1 MQSRRMSQKSCY
13 ISPRQKGHTRHGDLR
28 IAAGLV
34 ALSTVVAG
42 CARKDTDDKSENSG
56 KAMAGTPTASVDTK
70 AAAAEIRKGDDDFFA
85 AVKARDAN
93 AIAALYSNDAVS
105 MPENSPPLVG
115 HDAIQKF
122 NQDFLKVPQ
131 LTMTGESETIR
142 FSDDGTMAYDTGKY
156 SVSFA
161 DAKGHTIKD
170 EGKYLNVM
178 KKVDGKWK
186 VVVDAFS
193 SNLAPRR

>member
-1 MQSRRMSQKSCY
+1 MQSRQ
-13 ISPRQKGHTRHGDLR
+13 R
-28 IAAGLV
+28 IAAGLFT
-34 ALSTVVAG
+34 LSAVVAG
-42 CARKDTDDKSENSG
+42 CARKDTDEKGEDSG
-56 KAMAGTPTASVDTK
+56 KAMANAALTAPVDTT
-70 AAAAEIRKGDDDFFA
+70 AAEAEIRKGDEDYFA

-115 HDAIQKF
+115 HDAILKF
-122 NQDFLKVPQ
+122 NQDFLKLPQ
-131 LTMTGESETIR
+131 LAMTGESETIR

-161 DAKGHTIKD
+161 DAKGHSIKD

-178 KKVDGKWK
+178 KQVDGKWK
-186 VVVDAFS
+186 IVVDAFS
-193 SNLAPRR
+193 SNRAPPK